1 MIRLTI
7 IPFQRYQFC
16 QKSLSNICTIRYTLF
31 SVIITLFFQESGFCK
46 KNSTETAL
54 IKINDDLLFNLE
66 KDRV

>member
-1 MIRLTI
+1 MHNTLYT
-7 IPFQRYQFC
+7 FFC
-16 QKSLSNICTIRYTLF
+16 DNNFI
-31 SVIITLFFQESGFCK
+31 FQESGFCK

>member
-1 MIRLTI
+1 MHNTL
-7 IPFQRYQFC
+7 
-16 QKSLSNICTIRYTLF
+16 YTFLCDNNF
-31 SVIITLFFQESGFCK
+31 IFQESGFCN

>member
-1 MIRLTI
+1 MHNTLYT
-7 IPFQRYQFC
+7 FLCDNNF
-16 QKSLSNICTIRYTLF
+16 IC
-31 SVIITLFFQESGFCK
+31 QESGFCN